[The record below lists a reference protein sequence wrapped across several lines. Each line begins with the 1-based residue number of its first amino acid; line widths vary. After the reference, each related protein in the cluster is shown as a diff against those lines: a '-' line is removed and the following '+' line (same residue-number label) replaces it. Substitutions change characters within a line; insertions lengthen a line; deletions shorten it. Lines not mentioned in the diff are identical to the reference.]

1 MGYLT
6 QKVVSAGDF
15 VGRQWPP
22 MARGPT
28 IYPESPEAIAKRLRA
43 LRGALGLTQA
53 SMARMVGSATS
64 GQLWANFESRD
75 PALWR
80 RIGLNSALELCRRT
94 GVTLEWIYR
103 GDVRLLPPDLAE
115 RIRFQELLEDRGN

>member
-1 MGYLT
+1 
-6 QKVVSAGDF
+6 
-15 VGRQWPP
+15 

-28 IYPESPEAIAKRLRA
+28 IYPEEPQAIAKRLRA

-53 SMARMVGSATS
+53 SMSRMLGSATS
-64 GQLWANFESRD
+64 GQLWANYEATE
-75 PALWR
+75 PGAWK

-115 RIRFQELLEDRGN
+115 KIRFQEMLEDRRPRN